1 MDERE
6 AVEGVVREFFTTLD
20 PDLATGKVEALLRIA
35 GQVPQEAELAED
47 LELSMLAARRID
59 ENEALVDV
67 SGEWRAAL
75 DHPQHGRWKQRTH
88 FGGPAVLRRV
98 DGNWKI
104 ADYLSNG
111 RARDTSII
119 LDPSGS
125 QEVDGLRLAVRA
137 VDLRAFE
144 TSFYLALGNE
154 RGTDVEWDWG
164 AMGTARRQSWKFQPL
179 GLDPVR
185 LPARVAHQYAWSG
198 AVPIDATQLR
208 LILVEKGKKATFD
221 LVVDL
226 TVTQRERPSVQPAPD
241 GIPLRLKLQRSPTAL
256 LPGLALV
263 VIVGW
268 LGGWDAVGLMLAF
281 LGLAV
286 LAAVLWRR
294 SHRRPVFLLRGIAFS
309 TVLLAVGLALLVTT
323 GSLP

>member
-1 MDERE
+1 VDERE

-35 GQVPQEAELAED
+35 GQVPQEVELAAD
-47 LELSMLAARRID
+47 VELSMLAARHID
-59 ENEALVDV
+59 ENCALVDV
-67 SGEWRAAL
+67 SGEERSAL
-75 DHPQHGRWKQRTH
+75 DHPQLGRWKARTH

-98 DGNWKI
+98 DGTWKI

-111 RARDTSII
+111 RSRDASII

-125 QEVDGLRLAVRA
+125 QEVDGLRLSVRA
-137 VDLRAFE
+137 VELRAFE
-144 TSFYLALGNE
+144 TSFYLALANE

-164 AMGTARRQSWKFQPL
+164 AMGIARRRSWKFQPL
-179 GLDPVR
+179 GVDPVR
-185 LPARVAHQYAWSG
+185 LPSRVANQYAWSG
-198 AVPIDATQLR
+198 AVPIDATELR
-208 LILVEKGKKATFD
+208 LILVEKGKKRTFD
-221 LVVDL
+221 LVIGL

-263 VIVGW
+263 AIVGW
-268 LGGWDAVGLMLAF
+268 LGGRDAVGLMLTVF
-281 LGLAV
+281 GLAV
-286 LAAVLWRR
+286 LADLFWRGL
-294 SHRRPVFLLRGIAFS
+294 HRRPVLLLRGIAFGM
-309 TVLLAVGLALLVTT
+309 VLLAVGLALLVTT